1 MVPSDSLLQA
11 PSLGNGYHFYLWSK
25 GLVKINTLNFQ
36 AYSGW
41 GTDVVLHIKPP
52 VTRLIGLWA
61 CTWWTVCFQNLQSHR
76 PWWIPDSW
84 VDDTCNSLRI
94 FPLWFQISV
103 FRNSFP
109 EKYILSGHLDFFF
122 PPEFR
127 GNYVLFSV
135 AFSQHKE
142 TVSWGIFADRLG
154 SLLTFMWAI
163 RSPFNLR
170 LHSLLDKNW
179 NVLWR
184 RAVSEHSQPL

>member
-122 PPEFR
+122 SSRIQRQLCPFLSSFLSTQ
-127 GNYVLFSV
+127 GNSKLGYFCWQAWQPSYIYVGCKKSFQLEASFP
-135 AFSQHKE
+135 
-142 TVSWGIFADRLG
+142 
-154 SLLTFMWAI
+154 I
-163 RSPFNLR
+163 R
-170 LHSLLDKNW
+170 
-179 NVLWR
+179 
-184 RAVSEHSQPL
+184 